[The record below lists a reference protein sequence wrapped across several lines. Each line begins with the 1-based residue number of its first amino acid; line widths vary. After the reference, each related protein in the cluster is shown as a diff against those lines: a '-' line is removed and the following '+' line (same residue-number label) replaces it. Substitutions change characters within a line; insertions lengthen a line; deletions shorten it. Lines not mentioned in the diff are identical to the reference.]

1 MNKANYLFFIL
12 FIVVTSCEKNE
23 IPIQLSGCTDELA
36 SNYDQYAN
44 ISDNSTCNYESFT
57 KIIPLTSDY
66 RYQIYYEINSNSIV
80 NENLK
85 TDWDIAFENNL
96 DGYHII
102 INSSTFSQISRV
114 DNVPFE
120 NIINVSG
127 LIWNWDN
134 PNGDLNNTAIG
145 DYRELNNTFWIIDL
159 GYSPSGNQRGYK
171 KFMIES
177 VSQDYYT
184 IRHANLDNTEDITV
198 IIYKNYETNFIYY
211 SLKQKLEVEIEPL
224 NNSWD
229 LLFTQYTHIF
239 DSGTPYLVTGTLINN
254 HSNIEVAID
263 SITNFNE
270 INDTYISTYEFIKDQ
285 NTIGY
290 NWKEY
295 FHDTQTFSIKSHI
308 NYIIKKDNNTFF
320 KLRFID
326 YYNNLGEKGFPKIE
340 IQKL

>member
-1 MNKANYLFFIL
+1 MNKINYLFFIL
-12 FIVVTSCEKNE
+12 FILFTSCEKSE

-44 ISDNSTCNYESFT
+44 ISDNSTCNYESFIKT
-57 KIIPLTSDY
+57 IPLTSDY

-85 TDWDIAFENNL
+85 TDWDIALENNL

-102 INSSTFSQISRV
+102 INSSTFSQISSV

-120 NIINVSG
+120 NIINVSN
-127 LIWNWDN
+127 LSWNWDN

-171 KFMIES
+171 KFIIES
-177 VSQDYYT
+177 VSEDSYT
-184 IRHANLDNTEDITV
+184 IRHANLDNSEEVTAT
-198 IIYKNYETNFIYY
+198 IYKSYETNFIYY
-211 SLKQKLEVEIEPL
+211 SLKQNLQVEIEPL

-239 DSGTPYLVTGTLINN
+239 DSGTPYLVTGTLINK
-254 HSNIEVAID
+254 HSNLEVAVD
-263 SITNFNE
+263 SIADFNQ
-270 INDTYISTYEFIKDQ
+270 IDDTYTSTYEFVNDQ
-285 NTIGY
+285 NSIGY
-290 NWKEY
+290 SWKEY

-308 NYIIKKDNNTFF
+308 NYIIKKENNTFF

-326 YYNNLGEKGFPKIE
+326 YYNNSGEKGFPKIE